1 MSRKS
6 SITPEDAVLFR
17 DAVAK
22 AAPLGRRDRVEHP
35 QKPLSPRPQF
45 SEADERDVMD
55 RLLDHPVDEAELA
68 AGDAL
73 EFRQE
78 GVQLAVM
85 RKLRR
90 GQYARQ
96 AELDLHGMT
105 AAEAK
110 AQVVAFM
117 HECQARGYRCVRIV
131 HGKGLRSPRGAPVLK
146 LKLAGWLRQRDEVL
160 AYCSARA
167 NEGGTGAIYVLLRR

>member
-1 MSRKS
+1 MSRKFR
-6 SITPEDAVLFR
+6 ITPEDVALFR

-22 AAPLGRRDRVEHP
+22 SAPLGRRDRVTHP
-35 QKPLSPRPQF
+35 PRSLSPRPHL
-45 SEADERDVMD
+45 SEADERDVME
-55 RLLDHPVDEAELA
+55 RLLDHPVDPAELA

-73 EFRQE
+73 EFRQD

-105 AAEAK
+105 AAEARP
-110 AQVVAFM
+110 QVIAFLE
-117 HECQARGYRCVRIV
+117 ECRARGYRCVRMI

-146 LKLAGWLRQRDEVL
+146 LKLAGWLRQREEVL

-167 NEGGTGAIYVLLRR
+167 NEGGTGALYVLLRR